1 MLLTIEKLVYGG
13 DGLARMPPLPEAGP
27 GRSEERGK
35 AVFIPFVLEGEQV
48 EATLLE
54 QKSGFARAH
63 AERIVAASPLRS
75 EPGCPY
81 YYRCGGCH
89 YQHTGY
95 EHQLA
100 IKAAILKENL
110 QRLAKVDW
118 QHEVAVHASPPWGY
132 RNRTRMQVSTG
143 TEFALAYYRHDTHDL
158 LPVEQCP
165 ISSPLINRAI
175 AALWELGRA
184 SRLSAALREVEFF
197 ADADDSSLLLMF
209 YVATA
214 SQSERH
220 GGVPPGTQRRS
231 QSPTSS
237 SRKSKASRGRVVPGP
252 ESASA
257 LRDREKQQYAG
268 LWDAIRAEIPEAG
281 GVTVFAAMPRAGA
294 PRDPVLLASFGSSQL
309 TYRAGGESYGVSAGS
324 FFQTNRHLTDA
335 LVTLVTAGRKGT
347 LALDLYAGVGLFANV
362 LAKTFKQVI
371 AVESGS
377 ASHRDLRR
385 NAAKAHENVRPIHD
399 TAEQYLER
407 AARHAAPDLI
417 VADPPRSGLGPK
429 VAEILGRIAPPRLT
443 YVSCDP
449 ATLSRDLQVLI
460 ESGFRVEAVHLIDL
474 FPQTFHIESIV
485 QLVR

>member
-13 DGLARMPPLPEAGP
+13 DGLARMTPRPEAGP
-27 GRSEERGK
+27 VRSEERGK

-48 EATLLE
+48 KATVLE
-54 QKSGFARAH
+54 QKAGFARAR
-63 AERIVAASPLRS
+63 AERVVAASPLRS

-100 IKAAILKENL
+100 IKTAILQENL

-118 QHEVAVHASPPWGY
+118 QEDIAVHPSPPWNY

-143 TEFALAYYRHDTHDL
+143 AEFALAYYRHDTHDL

-165 ISSPLINRAI
+165 ISSPLLNRAI
-175 AALWELGRA
+175 AAVWKLGRA
-184 SRLSAALREVEFF
+184 SRLPAALREVEFF
-197 ADADDSSLLLMF
+197 ADADDASLLLMF
-209 YVATA
+209 HVAATP
-214 SQSERH
+214 QSERH
-220 GGVPPGTQRRS
+220 ATTQRRF
-231 QSPTSS
+231 QLPTSS
-237 SRKSKASRGRVVPGP
+237 SGKSKTNRERAVPGP
-252 ESASA
+252 ESSSA
-257 LRDREKQQYAG
+257 NRDPSEQEYAG
-268 LWDAIRAEIPEAG
+268 LWDAIRAEIPGAA
-281 GVTVFAAMPRAGA
+281 GVTVFAAMPRGA
-294 PRDPVLLASFGSSQL
+294 AARDPVLLGSFGSSQL
-309 TYRAGGESYGVSAGS
+309 TYHAGGESYEVSAGS
-324 FFQTNRHLTDA
+324 FFQTNRHLADK
-335 LVTLVTAGRKGT
+335 LVNLVTADRKGA

-362 LAKTFKQVI
+362 LAKTFRQVI
-371 AVESGS
+371 AVEAGS

-385 NAAKAHENVRPIHD
+385 NAAKAHENVRSIHD

-407 AARHAAPDLI
+407 AARHAAPELI

-429 VAEILGRIAPPRLT
+429 VAQLLGRIAPRRLT

-449 ATLSRDLQVLI
+449 ATLSRDLRVLI